1 MKRFLAFQGRG
12 ARIFDS
18 EPTPIHGVVTGTR
31 AMIEPVVEMTLNKDK
46 TFEIHAELQRRF
58 DTTKLHPGRR
68 RSRFIK
74 LLVDSPQEYPVW
86 FADIDPKTRL
96 EVLRDHGRVIMQD
109 VTYKTNVYGLYLSV
123 FVVIDSNLNSRLVG
137 QALLSRQATED
148 HQWAFSAPRLAINAS
163 DTDAPARSINER
175 DNAPLAASSSSN
187 SSLSTS
193 TTSAP
198 DPAAPI
204 GLDLD
209 PRSFTEGDA
218 AIDFSR
224 DLPDLVI
231 ITDFDQAAQNAVRA
245 VFPNGR
251 PVGCRWHMN
260 VAVDMRDGGRRRAV
274 PRTADDPPN
283 LEKIRKRAREFLLYV
298 DGAQTEEEFERR
310 WRQPPQD
317 LDKRVCNYLTRTW
330 HPKRRLWATWAIG
343 TFFRAGC
350 TTSSRVEGMNGLLK
364 RFGLD
369 TNTRLMGVDS
379 AVGRELIRE
388 ADQANKMEAVLQN
401 VHNCTPVR
409 LQERDLAEM
418 PYDQFRELANNDMID
433 DAYLMAKDKSL
444 VDRDFIF
451 PSEDGSLG
459 KNSNGGEVRPPEP
472 VGPNFGQLIR
482 EQVRPTTPR
491 ALEEDLDAAD
501 ADVLVLDKDEYD
513 GELPPDDDE
522 EPGPAAAKGK
532 APAARQP
539 LATLSSTTAARS
551 TAATATATTTT
562 TPAAIANAPMTSG
575 ARALQELLK
584 KKH

>member
-1 MKRFLAFQGRG
+1 M
-12 ARIFDS
+12 
-18 EPTPIHGVVTGTR
+18 
-31 AMIEPVVEMTLNKDK
+31 EPVVEMTLNRDK
-46 TFEIHAELQRRF
+46 AFEIHAELQRQF
-58 DTTKLHPGRR
+58 DTTKLHRKQVKHARR
-68 RSRFIK
+68 RVTETVYGKPGDDAARFIK
-74 LLVDSPQEYPVW
+74 LLVDSPQEYP
-86 FADIDPKTRL
+86 L
-96 EVLRDHGRVIMQD
+96 EVLRDHGRVTMQD

-148 HQWAFSAPRLAINAS
+148 HQWAFSALRLAINAS
-163 DTDAPARSINER
+163 DTDASARSINER

-187 SSLSTS
+187 SSST
-193 TTSAP
+193 
-198 DPAAPI
+198 API

-209 PRSFTEGDA
+209 PRSLTEGDA

-260 VAVDMRDGGRRRAV
+260 VAVDMRDGGRQRAV

-283 LEKIRKRAREFLLYV
+283 LAKIRKRAREFLLYV

-317 LDKRVCNYLTRTW
+317 LNKRVYDYLTRTW
-330 HPKRRLWATWAIG
+330 HPKQRLWATWAIG

-379 AVGRELIRE
+379 AVGRELVRE

-433 DAYLMAKDKSL
+433 DAYLMAKGKSL

-451 PSEDGSLG
+451 PSEHGSLG
-459 KNSNGGEVRPPEP
+459 KNSNGGEVLPPEP
-472 VGPNFGQLIR
+472 VGPDFGQLIR
-482 EQVRPTTPR
+482 EHMRPTTPR
-491 ALEEDLDAAD
+491 AIEEDLDAAD

-522 EPGPAAAKGK
+522 EPGPAAGKGK

-539 LATLSSTTAARS
+539 VQGRADSLPDLATLSSTTAARS
-551 TAATATATTTT
+551 IAATATATTTT
-562 TPAAIANAPMTSG
+562 TPAAIADAPMTSG